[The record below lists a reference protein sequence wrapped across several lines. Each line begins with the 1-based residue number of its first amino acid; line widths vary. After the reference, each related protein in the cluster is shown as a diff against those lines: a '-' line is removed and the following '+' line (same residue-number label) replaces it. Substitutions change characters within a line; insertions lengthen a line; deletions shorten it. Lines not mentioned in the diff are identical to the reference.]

1 MLQLTSKIT
10 IGTFFFDYVTDI
22 EITSS
27 WQDLTDK
34 AKIVIPRRLRW
45 DGKPI
50 TNSDTPLIK
59 RGDKVTI
66 DLGYDYNFQRVF
78 EGYVSKV
85 HPKTPLEIEC
95 EDAMWLLKQASIN
108 KSYPNI
114 NYQALLKDILNEAS
128 KKNPAIAEANLKING
143 NFERT
148 LGKLRFPNK
157 SVAEIFDHLKKEHT
171 IYTFIRN
178 GIIYAS
184 QISPYQDATTQD
196 FEFERNIVSDS
207 LEYVR
212 AKDVKIKVIVKV
224 LAPDPNSKHGEP
236 KVQEF
241 ATGDP
246 DGEIRTILLYDIPA
260 KDAIELANTEI
271 RRLKYDGF
279 RGNFLAFGLPYVRH
293 GDIAN
298 LVDKKIP
305 DRNGKYLISQVKTNF
320 GVSSGY
326 RQEVTLYGLALSKK

>member
-10 IGTFFFDYVTDI
+10 IGNFFFDYVTDV

-45 DGKPI
+45 EGKPL
-50 TNSDTPLIK
+50 TNSDNPLIK

-78 EGYVSKV
+78 EGYISKV
-85 HPKTPLEIEC
+85 HPKTPLEVEC
-95 EDAMWLLKQASIN
+95 EDAMWLLKQVSIN
-108 KSYPNI
+108 KSYPVI
-114 NYQALLKDILNEAS
+114 KYQALLKDILHIAS
-128 KKNPAIAEANLKING
+128 LKNPAIAQANLKIDG
-143 NFERT
+143 NLDRT
-148 LGKLRFPNK
+148 LGKVRFPNK
-157 SVAEIFDHLKKEHT
+157 SVAEILDYLKKDHS
-171 IYTFIRN
+171 IYTYIRN

-184 QISPYQDATTQD
+184 QISPFQTAVTQD
-196 FEFERNIVSDS
+196 FEYERNIISDT

-224 LAPDPNSKHGEP
+224 LAPDPKSKKGQP

-241 ATGDP
+241 TTGDP
-246 DGEIRTILLYDIPA
+246 DGEIRTMLLYDVPA
-260 KDAIELANTEI
+260 HDAIEVAKTEI

-298 LVDKKIP
+298 LIDKKIL

-326 RQEVTLYGLALSKK
+326 RQEITLYGLALSKK